1 MLDLKHRNIKCEIRF
16 RSFFVII
23 VLLQLEVTIDSYYL
37 NFFSLSSFQTNQ
49 FTGMV
54 YQTVLLPHRHSLKT
68 GSLDEAITPNTS
80 PAQWPGIKVIYIYVC
95 IYIYIHP
102 SFFLALLNLIR

>member
-1 MLDLKHRNIKCEIRF
+1 MIDLKHINIKCEIHF

-23 VLLQLEVTIDSYYL
+23 VSLQLEVTIDSYYL

-80 PAQWPGIKVIYIYVC
+80 PAQWPGIKSYIYMY
-95 IYIYIHP
+95 IYIYIHT